1 MKKYFLLFVL
11 FCSSLHSV
19 AQPIAF
25 RGEIDFRRYNFNEQ
39 FEKLDGEW
47 AFYENQLYLSE
58 DFNSGNTEDPVFVDF
73 LTKWNTEEGNASI
86 LDPNFGYGTYRL
98 LLKTDEK
105 HEALAVYVPHFYCAY
120 AMFVNGVGFSSNGK
134 VGRSEAESQPYWRPS
149 VKDLNLKPGQN
160 EIIIHVSNFSHYKGG
175 VNKSI
180 LIGTPE
186 VISARRNFGIGSSF
200 FLGGCLLISAVLGL
214 AMFWFNRRDFSA
226 LFFFLFCFSNFY
238 RAIGTDEYVLH
249 SAWSSLPWELTLRLE
264 YISLFASVVFYV
276 WFVKYLI
283 SFKIPSFVLYLVT
296 IVSTLAAISTVLPSE
311 IFTAFMT
318 PYLFFIS
325 AGMVF
330 LAINAA
336 VRMNFS
342 HKMSWLTVTGALVL
356 AVVVFSKIGAYLK
369 FLPESVW
376 IDFVGYILF
385 IFTQTIA
392 LSIRFGRNLR
402 ESNYA
407 AGAATKSRAEFL
419 NTMSHE
425 LRTPMNAILGMSEFL
440 SKTKLDSTQK
450 EKVETIQKNGESLLA
465 IILDILSISELESGK
480 IKLEKRPL
488 NVEECIRGAVNL
500 AVKEKGVKPIDLIIK
515 IDPEIPDRL
524 IGDATRIKQIFM
536 NLVSNAFKFTEKGSV
551 RIEGSLKDSSG
562 EEIEL
567 SFRVIDTGIGMAASK
582 MKGLFSA
589 FKQADSTNTRKY
601 GGTGLGLSVVREL
614 LAHMNGS
621 LNMQSQ
627 KGKGTTALLT
637 FKLGMPKITTGTTS
651 LPSSQENNTVDT
663 SLKILYAEDNPVN
676 QKLMVMMLKT
686 FGLDID
692 VAENGNVAWHKA
704 LENSYHMI
712 LMDLQMPE
720 MDGFEATKR
729 IVNDVRSRPVIIA
742 VTANASSS
750 DKRKCFEAGMNDF
763 ISKPIK
769 ADVLKD
775 AIIKWQGMRKY
786 LDDGSE
792 DRSKIFDISA

>member
-1 MKKYFLLFVL
+1 MKNYFLLL
-11 FCSSLHSV
+11 IILCSSLLSS
-19 AQPIAF
+19 AQPTAF
-25 RGEIDFRRYNFNEQ
+25 RGEIDFRRYNFDGKL
-39 FEKLDGEW
+39 EKLDGEW
-47 AFYENQLYLSE
+47 EFYENQLYLSN
-58 DFNSGNTEDPVFVDF
+58 DFQKGETDKPAYVDY
-73 LTKWNTEEGNASI
+73 LTQWKKKGKGTHI
-86 LDPNFGYGTYRL
+86 LTPNFGYGTYRL

-105 HEALAVYVPHFYCAY
+105 QTPLAVYIPHFYSAY
-120 AMFVNGVGFSSNGK
+120 AMFVNGVGFSSNGI
-134 VGRSEAESQPYWRPS
+134 VGRSEAESKPYWRPA
-149 VKDLNLKPGQN
+149 VKDLNLKSGEN
-160 EIIIHVSNFSHYKGG
+160 EIIIHVSNFSHFKGG

-180 LIGTPE
+180 LIGSPTA
-186 VISARRNFGIGSSF
+186 VSARRNFGIGSSF
-200 FLGGCLLISAVLGL
+200 FLGGCLLISAVLSL
-214 AMFWFNRRDFSA
+214 AMFWFNRKDLSA
-226 LFFFLFCFSNFY
+226 LFFFLFCISNFY

-249 SAWSSLPWELTLRLE
+249 SAWPNLPYDLTLRLE

-283 SFKIPSFVLYLVT
+283 SFKIPSFVLYT
-296 IVSTLAAISTVLPSE
+296 ITIISALATLTVVLPSE
-311 IFTAFMT
+311 IYTAFMT
-318 PYLFFIS
+318 PYLFFLS
-325 AGMVF
+325 AGMIF
-330 LAINAA
+330 LAVNAA
-336 VRMNFS
+336 IKMDFS
-342 HKMSWLTVTGALVL
+342 HKMSWLTVSGAIVL
-356 AVVVFSKIGAYLK
+356 AIVVFSKIGAYLK
-369 FLPESVW
+369 LIPESVW
-376 IDFVGYILF
+376 IDFIGYILF

-440 SKTKLDSTQK
+440 SKTKLSHTQQ

-500 AVKEKGVKPIDLIIK
+500 ALKEKGTKPIDLLIK

-536 NLVSNAFKFTEKGSV
+536 NLAGNAFKFTEKGSV
-551 RIEGSLKDSSG
+551 RIEGVLKEVNG

-582 MKGLFSA
+582 MKGLFGA
-589 FKQADSTNTRKY
+589 FRQADATNTRKH
-601 GGTGLGLSVVREL
+601 GGTGLGLSVVKEL

-621 LNMQSQ
+621 LNIQSQ

-637 FKLGMPKITTGTTS
+637 FKLGMPKITAGSTA
-651 LPSSQENNTVDT
+651 LPTNAETNTVDT
-663 SLKILYAEDNPVN
+663 DLKILYAEDNPVN

-692 VAENGNVAWHKA
+692 IAENGSVAWHKA
-704 LENSYHMI
+704 LENKYHMI

-729 IVNDVRSRPVIIA
+729 IVNDVRNRPVIIA

-775 AIIKWQGMRKY
+775 VIIKWQGMRKY